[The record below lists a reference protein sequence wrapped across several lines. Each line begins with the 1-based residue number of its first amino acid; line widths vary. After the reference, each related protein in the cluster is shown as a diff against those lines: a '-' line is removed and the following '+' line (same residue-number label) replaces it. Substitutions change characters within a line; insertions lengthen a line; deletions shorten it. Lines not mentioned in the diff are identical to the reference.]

1 MSAAAGSKG
10 AAGAKG
16 APGAAPAGRDAALS
30 AVREEFGCLLG
41 AERRLRG
48 RDQHRKVDGDLTI
61 AQVRALFALD
71 AREAA
76 TAGEI
81 AEAARLSP
89 ASVTGML
96 DELERDG
103 IVTRVRSD
111 TDRRRVLVTLTDEG
125 RTVLG
130 KRRRR
135 WLKRW
140 EAAMEDVPERDLEA
154 AAEVMR
160 RIGGL
165 LDEL

>member
-1 MSAAAGSKG
+1 MSSG
-10 AAGAKG
+10 ATDRGEG
-16 APGAAPAGRDAALS
+16 LLGE
-30 AVREEFGCLLG
+30 VREAFGALLG

-48 RDQHRKVDGDLTI
+48 RDQHGGAEGLTI

-71 AREAA
+71 AHQAA

-89 ASVTGML
+89 AAVSGML

-111 TDRRRVLVTLTDEG
+111 SDRRRVLVTLTDDG
-125 RTVLG
+125 RAVLK
-130 KRRRR
+130 KRRKL

-140 EAAMEDVPERDLEA
+140 ETALEDVPERDLEA

-160 RIGGL
+160 RITVL
-165 LDEL
+165 LDEI

>member
-1 MSAAAGSKG
+1 MEARRPAARPVPEAAAD
-10 AAGAKG
+10 
-16 APGAAPAGRDAALS
+16 GREAALD
-30 AVREEFGCLLG
+30 ALREEFSCLLG
-41 AERRLRG
+41 ADRRLRG

-71 AREAA
+71 KRDAA

-111 TDRRRVLVTLTDEG
+111 ADRRRVLVTLTDEG
-125 RTVLG
+125 RKVLG
-130 KRRRR
+130 RRRR
-135 WLKRW
+135 SWLKRW
-140 EAAMEDVPERDLEA
+140 EESMGDVPERDLEA
-154 AAEVMR
+154 AADVMR
-160 RIGGL
+160 RIGAL

>member
-1 MSAAAGSKG
+1 VSAAATDRR
-10 AAGAKG
+10 AEAL
-16 APGAAPAGRDAALS
+16 AAL
-30 AVREEFGCLLG
+30 REEFGCLLG

-48 RDQHRKVDGDLTI
+48 RDQHRKGDGDLSV

-71 AREAA
+71 ARKAA

-81 AEAARLSP
+81 AALARLSP

-96 DELERDG
+96 DELEREG

-111 TDRRRVLVTLTDEG
+111 ADRRRVLVALTEEG
-125 RTVLG
+125 RTVLA

-140 EAAMEDVPERDLEA
+140 EAAMGDVPERDLEA
-154 AAEVMR
+154 AADAMR

>member
-1 MSAAAGSKG
+1 MSAAA
-10 AAGAKG
+10 
-16 APGAAPAGRDAALS
+16 PDRRDAAI
-30 AVREEFGCLLG
+30 AGVREEFGGLLG

-48 RDQHRKVDGDLTI
+48 RDQHHKVDGDLTI

-81 AEAARLSP
+81 AALARLSP

-103 IVTRVRSD
+103 IVLRQRSEG
-111 TDRRRVLVTLTDEG
+111 DRRRVLVTLTDEG
-125 RTVLG
+125 RTVLNR
-130 KRRRR
+130 RRRR

-140 EAAMEDVPERDLEA
+140 EAAMGDVSERDLEA